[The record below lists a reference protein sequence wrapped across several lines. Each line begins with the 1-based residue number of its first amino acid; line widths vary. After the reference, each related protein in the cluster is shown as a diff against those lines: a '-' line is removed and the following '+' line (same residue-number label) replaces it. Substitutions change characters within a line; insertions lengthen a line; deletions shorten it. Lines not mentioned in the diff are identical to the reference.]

1 MSTRARIYIS
11 TAAFALAMLAAMA
24 AAILVPG

>member
-1 MSTRARIYIS
+1 MSDRARLIIS
-11 TAAFALAMLAAMA
+11 TAAFALCLLGSMA